1 MALKLFNTLG
11 RKNEEFISI
20 EPNKVQMYT
29 CGPTV
34 YDYGHIGNF
43 RTFVFQDIL
52 RRYLKYKGYKVTQIM
67 NLTDVDDKTIKGAQ
81 LEGTSLKKYT
91 ERYTKAFFEDLNI
104 LNIEQVEQYPKATEH
119 IEVMVKMIKK
129 LIEKGYA
136 YQSGGAVYFD
146 ISKFRSYGKL
156 SGKKTKDTNRKSR
169 IKKDE
174 YKDEANDFALWK
186 PWSEDDGDVFWIT
199 ELGKGRPG
207 WHTEC
212 SAIANIY
219 LGTLFDIHS
228 GGIDLIFPHH
238 ENEIAQSEAVNDKK
252 FANYWLHAEHLI
264 LDGEKMSKSIKNTY
278 RVRDIINKG
287 FSGRT
292 IRYLL
297 SSAHYRTQLN
307 FTDAGLKQAEA
318 SLGRIQDFIG
328 RLKSF
333 DEGKDNPEVTKMCQ
347 QVEKR
352 FKAEMDNDLN
362 IPGALSVIFDF
373 LREIN
378 RLMDMKDVSKSNV
391 NEIYSTMIR
400 LDTVLGLL
408 KTDDENISKKIKDL
422 IDRREEARRS
432 KDWKKSDQIRNE
444 LLENGIILEDTLEG
458 VKWKKK
464 I

>member
-1 MALKLFNTLG
+1 VLKFFNTLG
-11 RKNEEFISI
+11 RKNEEFRSI

-52 RRYLKYKGYKVTQIM
+52 RRYLKYKGYEVTQIM

-81 LEGTSLKKYT
+81 LEEISLIKYT
-91 ERYTKAFFEDLNI
+91 EKYTKAFFEDLNT

-119 IEVMVKMIKK
+119 IEEMVKMIMK

-146 ISKFRSYGKL
+146 ISKFRNYGKL
-156 SGKKTKDTNRKSR
+156 SGIKTKDTNRKSR

-174 YKDEANDFALWK
+174 YKDEASDFALWK
-186 PWSEDDGDVFWIT
+186 PWSEEDGDVFWTT

-212 SAIANIY
+212 SVIANLY
-219 LGTLFDIHS
+219 LGKLFDIHS
-228 GGIDLIFPHH
+228 GGVDLIFPHH
-238 ENEIAQSEAVNDKK
+238 ENEIAQSEAVNDRKL
-252 FANYWLHAEHLI
+252 ANYWLHAEHLI
-264 LDGEKMSKSIKNTY
+264 LDGEKMSKSLKNIYT
-278 RVRDIINKG
+278 VRDIIKKG
-287 FSGRT
+287 YSGRT

-333 DEGKDNPEVTKMCQ
+333 DKGKDNPEVTKMCQ

-352 FKAEMDNDLN
+352 FEVEMDNDLN
-362 IPGALSVIFDF
+362 IPGALSAIFDF

-378 RLMDMKDVSKSNV
+378 RLMDTSSVSKLNA
-391 NEIYSTMIR
+391 NEIYNTMIR

-408 KTDDENISKKIKDL
+408 KTDEEKISEELKDL

-432 KDWKKSDQIRNE
+432 KDWKKSDQIRDE
-444 LLENGIILEDTLEG
+444 LLEKGIILEDTLEG

>member
-1 MALKLFNTLG
+1 
-11 RKNEEFISI
+11 
-20 EPNKVQMYT
+20 MYT

-52 RRYLKYKGYKVTQIM
+52 RRYLKYKGYEVTQIM

-81 LEGTSLKKYT
+81 LEGISLKKYT
-91 ERYTKAFFEDLNI
+91 DKYTKAFFEDLNT
-104 LNIEQVEQYPKATEH
+104 LNIEEAEHYPKATEH

-129 LIEKGYA
+129 LIENGYA

-146 ISKFRSYGKL
+146 ISKFRNYGKL
-156 SGKKTKDTNRKSR
+156 SGIKTKTTTRKSR

-174 YKDEANDFALWK
+174 YKDEARDFALWK
-186 PWSEDDGDVFWIT
+186 PWNKDEGDVFWET

-212 SAIANIY
+212 SAIANLY
-219 LGTLFDIHS
+219 LGSLFDIHS
-228 GGIDLIFPHH
+228 GGVDLIFPHH
-238 ENEIAQSEAVNDKK
+238 ENEIAQSEAVNDRR
-252 FANYWLHAEHLI
+252 FANYWLHVEHLI
-264 LDGEKMSKSIKNTY
+264 LEGEKMSKSLENIYT
-278 RVRDIINKG
+278 VRDIIKEG
-287 FSGRT
+287 YSGRT

-307 FTDAGLKQAEA
+307 FTDTGLMQAES
-318 SLGRIQDFIG
+318 SLERLQDFIR

-333 DEGKDNPEVTKMCQ
+333 NEGKNNPESTKMCQ
-347 QVEKR
+347 EIGKKFEV
-352 FKAEMDNDLN
+352 EMDNDLN
-362 IPGALSVIFDF
+362 IPGALSAIFDF

-378 RLMDMKDVSKSNV
+378 RLMDTKDVSKSNV

-408 KTDDENISKKIKDL
+408 KTDEEKISEELKDL
-422 IDRREEARRS
+422 IDRREEARLS

-444 LLENGIILEDTLEG
+444 LLEKGIILEDTLEG